1 MTPVLKGFVDVPH
14 GQVHFR
20 YGGSGPPVVLLH
32 DAPRSSL
39 QHVPV
44 IEWLG
49 EHFTVIALDAPGAG
63 NSTPLPQTSPS
74 VEELAAALATTLDA
88 LGIARSALYGLH
100 AGACT
105 ALQFAADH
113 PERAALTILDGLPL
127 PQVQPTG
134 DLLDRIATPLE
145 PTDDGS
151 YLARAWSRILDVHR
165 HDPWFRR
172 AAETRLQ
179 SALPDDLGLHA
190 YATDLLAGSAA
201 MRSLLH
207 APLLYAPAPAIAR
220 LRSPAV
226 FLGRDDDLPL
236 RSLDRLP
243 QPLPAGCH
251 GERVPHEIGA
261 WRVRVLQLLRAA
273 GLSTMRWTAPAPAA
287 AAPTDGERQRY
298 VNLVHGQVRV
308 RMRSA
313 PASTSVPVLLLHDAP
328 GSSAEVEDLA
338 GQLSRHRTT
347 IAPDLPGLGES
358 TPLAYPSLGSYVSAL
373 SEVLDEL
380 RMPVV
385 DVVAQGL
392 GTSIAIALAAN
403 RPAHVRRLALD
414 GVTWIRKRERG
425 PVRKQFC
432 PPLEQDRHGAYL
444 QSIWHQLRDAE
455 SSWPWF
461 DRSPSAARVQEVAA
475 DPSRRHAVL
484 VDVMKQLPS
493 YGDAAR
499 AALEAALKEILPGVR
514 QPVLLLHDARDVRYR
529 GTSRAV
535 KRLPHATQAARPAT
549 VAGRAALI
557 GEFLA

>member
-32 DAPRSSL
+32 DTPRSSL

-63 NSTPLPQTSPS
+63 NSTPLPMARPS
-74 VEELAAALATTLDA
+74 VEDFSAALATTLDA
-88 LGIARSALYGLH
+88 LGIARCALYGLH

-105 ALQFAADH
+105 ALQFAADF
-113 PERAALTILDGLPL
+113 PERAVLTVLDGLPL
-127 PQVQPTG
+127 PEVPLTG
-134 DLLDRIATPLE
+134 DFLDRYTP
-145 PTDDGS
+145 PSVPADDGG
-151 YLARAWSRILDVHR
+151 YLAVAWSRVLDTHR
-165 HDPWFRR
+165 YDPWFRR
-172 AAETRLQ
+172 SPETRLQ
-179 SALPDDLGLHA
+179 AALPDDLGLHE
-190 YATDLLAGSAA
+190 YAIDFLAGGTA
-201 MRSLLH
+201 MRDAQRAALS
-207 APLLYAPAPAIAR
+207 YAPGPAIAR

-226 FLGRDDDLPL
+226 FVGRDDDPPL
-236 RSLDRLP
+236 RSVDRLP
-243 QPLPAGCH
+243 KPLPTGCH
-251 GERVPHEIGA
+251 IERVPDEIGA

-273 GLSTMRWTAPAPAA
+273 GLPSLQWSAPAPSPSVAA
-287 AAPTDGERQRY
+287 DGERQRY

-308 RMRSA
+308 RTRSA
-313 PASTSVPVLLLHDAP
+313 PGAASIPVLLLHDAP
-328 GSSAEVEDLA
+328 GSSAELADLA
-338 GQLSRHRTT
+338 EQISQQRST

-358 TPLAYPSLGSYVSAL
+358 TPLAYPSLGSYVGAL

-380 RMPVV
+380 RVPVV
-385 DVVAQGL
+385 DIVAQGL

-403 RPAHVRRLALD
+403 RPAQVRRLALD
-414 GVTWIRKRERG
+414 AVTWIRKRERG
-425 PVRKQFC
+425 LVRKQYC

-444 QSIWHQLRDAE
+444 QSTWHQLRDAE

-461 DRSPSAARVQEVAA
+461 DRSPSAARVQDVVNH
-475 DPSRRHAVL
+475 PLRRHALL
-484 VDVMKQLPS
+484 VDVLKQLPS

-514 QPVLLLHDARDVRYR
+514 QPVTLLHDARDVRYR
-529 GTSRAV
+529 GTGRAL
-535 KRLPHATQAARPAT
+535 KRLPNATQAARPAT

-557 GEFLA
+557 CDFLA